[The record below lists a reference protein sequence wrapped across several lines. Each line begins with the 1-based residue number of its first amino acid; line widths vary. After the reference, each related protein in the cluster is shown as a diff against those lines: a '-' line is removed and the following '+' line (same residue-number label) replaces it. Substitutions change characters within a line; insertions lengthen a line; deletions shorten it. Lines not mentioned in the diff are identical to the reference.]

1 MVETPRGGLQND
13 TLTARL
19 SAARAKQHN
28 TAGMMVAR
36 LAARRTAGKVV
47 YEVVNPCSEL
57 ESAGKEP
64 IIHTNTTSTIMAP
77 YLIQPTVSMHYDE
90 FEGVPTPVYS
100 QTYAGPPT
108 PTTDDGL
115 RQFAIA
121 MAIIGALFL
130 VACVY
135 TVAKYYLGKRRA
147 ELEVDDPELAVAA
160 AFKPPTIAVPPLSAT
175 FGRVPAYQQERP
187 FYISQA
193 DMLSGHGRGFFG

>member
-1 MVETPRGGLQND
+1 MSVSHTSKHPSLLSSYHHHQYLKTFALRISLIVPR
-13 TLTARL
+13 A
-19 SAARAKQHN
+19 
-28 TAGMMVAR
+28 
-36 LAARRTAGKVV
+36 
-47 YEVVNPCSEL
+47 
-57 ESAGKEP
+57 

-77 YLIQPTVSMHYDE
+77 YLIQPTVSVHYDE

-100 QTYAGPPT
+100 QTYAGRPT